1 MATDEPCTSTE
12 AADFGGG
19 LLARLPVVYAVAIAM
34 REAGVSAAAIAAR
47 LELPEASIPAL
58 LDIATAKLAAVGRQA
73 LETQPAVS
81 RTSIPTTPNQ
91 ERQ

>member
-1 MATDEPCTSTE
+1 MATEQNSTHTE
-12 AADFGGG
+12 AADLCGG

-34 REAGVSAAAIAAR
+34 REAGAPAAAIAAR

-58 LDIATAKLAAVGRQA
+58 LDIATAKLAAVSHQA
-73 LETQPAVS
+73 LEPQPAVGW
-81 RTSIPTTPNQ
+81 RSIPTTPNQ